1 MAKAVKPDEQ
11 IFSLRMARSAPDLW
25 PMLEQLYGQHPS
37 YSQFCTDLT
46 AASESGRRARQ
57 T

>member
-25 PMLEQLYGQHPS
+25 PMLEQLYDQLDS
-37 YSQFCTDLT
+37 RDLS
-46 AASESGRRARQ
+46 AGSLQARRVFS
-57 T
+57 